1 MVRFRGVAALALAV
15 VSILG
20 FFTPAKASTLPT
32 QLVET
37 GTAHG
42 LIIQYRAG
50 VSPIAA
56 DGQAAAANAAKV
68 ALVAGH
74 GLGEQLFTAD
84 FTKDLPIAKAKDI
97 ASRVRQDPRVL
108 SVGINRIFKAAS
120 MSAANTPALRALTP
134 ASAVQTL
141 KAVDAFNSSAP
152 NVASVKLTWKA
163 PAKLY
168 GAKVTGYIVEYSAN
182 LGKSYTQIKLGTALS
197 YTFTKDLEAGT
208 PYKFRVKAI
217 TKLSTASKAGLPSSV
232 VGVTPTTA
240 PQAPLLTTGS
250 TVSTTNT
257 PAWVQQSIAQQGGLA
272 VTYTVS
278 AALNGQTVGT
288 CTTISNACIP
298 SNLTAGVTYVVD
310 LVATNKRGSV
320 HGITEIR
327 PADEYYSSQWYLFS
341 EFGINLP
348 KAWQVTRG
356 NRAIVVAVL
365 DSGITKH
372 PDLDGQI
379 VAGYDFVS
387 NKNSSNDGTGW
398 DADPSDPGDY
408 YTDARGNFVES
419 SWHGT
424 HVAGIIAAAS
434 NTIGV
439 TGIAP
444 NVLIQPVRAMGTDG
458 GTSAD
463 LIAAI
468 NWAAGLSVPG
478 VPINPTPAKVINMSM
493 GTSGISLCDDLPS
506 AGRLGSTGE
515 ALKAAKAAGVTSI
528 TAAGNFNTDA
538 RYSYPGNCYPT
549 INVGATGFHGER
561 AYYSNY
567 TMPNAQGVGV
577 DISAPGGDDRDQVG
591 APAGT
596 EGQIESTYNDGQSK
610 PGNPTYGL
618 EEGTSM
624 AAPVVAGVV
633 ALLYSTKPTLTF
645 DEAWTILSKTVSPF
659 KAGGQCA
666 TSATAMCGIGIVNAG
681 AAVALLKSQN

>member
-1 MVRFRGVAALALAV
+1 MIRFRGVAALALAI
-15 VSILG
+15 VSVLG
-20 FFTPAKASTLPT
+20 FFAPAKASTLQT
-32 QLVET
+32 QLIET

-42 LIIQYRAG
+42 LIIQYRSG
-50 VSPIAA
+50 VSPVAPN
-56 DGQAAAANAAKV
+56 GQASAANAAKV
-68 ALVAGH
+68 ELLAGH
-74 GLGEQLFTAD
+74 GLGDQLFTAD
-84 FTKDLPIAKAKDI
+84 FAKDLPIAKAKDI
-97 ASRVRQDPRVL
+97 AKLVRQDPRVL
-108 SVGINRIFKAAS
+108 SVGINRNFGAAS

-141 KAVDAFNSSAP
+141 KAVDAFSEANP
-152 NVASVKLTWKA
+152 TTASVKLTWKA

-168 GAKVTGYIVEYSAN
+168 GAKVTGYIVEYSSN

-197 YTFTKDLEAGT
+197 YTFSKDLEAGT
-208 PYKFRVKAI
+208 PYKFRVRAI
-217 TKLSTASKAGLPSSV
+217 TKLSTASKSGLPSAV

-240 PQAPLLTTGS
+240 PQAPLLTSGS
-250 TVSTTNT
+250 SVSTTNS
-257 PAWVQQSIAQQGGLA
+257 PAWVQQSISQQGGLA
-272 VTYTVS
+272 VTYTAS
-278 AALNGQTVGT
+278 ATLNGQTVGT
-288 CTTISNACIP
+288 CTTIANTCVPA
-298 SNLTAGVTYVVD
+298 NLTAGVTYVVD

-320 HGITEIR
+320 HGITEIK

-356 NRAIVVAVL
+356 SRAIVVAVL

-372 PDLDGQI
+372 PDLDGQL

-387 NKNSSNDGTGW
+387 NKNSSNDGNGW

-408 YTDARGNFVES
+408 YTDAKGNFVES

-478 VPINPTPAKVINMSM
+478 VPMNATPAKVINMSM
-493 GTSGISLCDDLPS
+493 GTSGISLCDDLPA

-591 APAGT
+591 TPPGT
-596 EGQIESTYNDGQSK
+596 EGQIQSTYNDGQSK

-633 ALLYSTKPTLTF
+633 ALLYSIKPTLTF

-666 TSATAMCGIGIVNAG
+666 TSATAMCGVGIVNAG